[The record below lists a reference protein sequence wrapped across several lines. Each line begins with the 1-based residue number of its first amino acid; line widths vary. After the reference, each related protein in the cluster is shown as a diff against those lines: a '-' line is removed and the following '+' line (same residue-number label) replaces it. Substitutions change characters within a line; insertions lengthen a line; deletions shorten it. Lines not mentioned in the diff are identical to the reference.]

1 MRYRRSWEKAHSP
14 YWSLHVEAWHRS
26 GLSRM
31 DYCVRHGLKRKTFAR
46 WMKHLIGVEEAR
58 KHAEELRELRRKER
72 HQQRKNSGGKMRQRR
87 RFGVRI
93 DTRSRAVQAFWAM
106 HVEALN
112 WSGMSVRDYATAL
125 LLSPLS
131 LRKWRDRL
139 DDGEMQI
146 DWRAHLHPSARPQ
159 TSTSVSSAAKAFDDE
174 NVLTASAPADPA
186 RDDCSNRRSFT
197 DADKLAIVM
206 EAEQPGVSAAAVCRR
221 HNIATS
227 MIFRWRVQF
236 GFGRGEPTTLATV
249 RIADKPRHDDGE
261 GGDDAAVLQR
271 ILPIPPGAVAVEL
284 VDDRRVFAPP
294 GSDPEAVRRYIAQQE
309 ENTRC

>member
-1 MRYRRSWEKAHSP
+1 MGNRRSWANAHSP
-14 YWSLHVEAWHRS
+14 YWSLHVEAWRRS
-26 GLSRM
+26 GLSRAE
-31 DYCVRHGLKRKTFAR
+31 YCARHGLKTKTFAR

-87 RFGVRI
+87 RFGVRT
-93 DTRSRAVQAFWAM
+93 DMRSRAVQAFWAM

-125 LLSPLS
+125 LLSPWS

-139 DDGEMQI
+139 DAGEVEI
-146 DWRAHLHPSARPQ
+146 DWRACLHPSARPQ
-159 TSTSVSSAAKAFDDE
+159 ISSGVSSAAKEFDGE
-174 NVLTASAPADPA
+174 NVLTVPAPADPA
-186 RDDCSNRRSFT
+186 NDGRSNRRSFT
-197 DADKLAIVM
+197 DAEKLAIVM
-206 EAEQPGVSAAAVCRR
+206 EAERPGASAAAVCRQ

-227 MIFRWRVQF
+227 MIFRWRAQF
-236 GFGRGEPTTLATV
+236 GFGKPTALAEV
-249 RIADKPRHDDGE
+249 RIADDPCHRNGE
-261 GGDDAAVLQR
+261 GGADAMVLQD

-284 VDDRRVFAPP
+284 ADGRRVFAPP

-309 ENTRC
+309 ESMRC